1 MNELSCFN
9 PLQLRSVRQARA
21 RAAALVSAYYCVAP
35 REWQRMPYEVKT
47 LRALDHS
54 EVTDAALAQT
64 VCYNFKRA
72 AGSLVLK
79 EGDLYRICLQDH
91 RILDAMRHT
100 QLHLGSLLTYVIT
113 HELVHVVRFGQRL
126 QRIDLPVELR
136 DDEERKV
143 EKTTRTILAIAGDAN
158 LRHFFAGNRA
168 IPF

>member
-9 PLQLRSVRQARA
+9 PSQLRIVRQARA
-21 RAAALVSAYYCVAP
+21 RAAALVSKYYCVAP
-35 REWQRMPYEVKT
+35 REWQQMPYEVKT
-47 LRALDHS
+47 LRALDRS

-64 VCYNFKRA
+64 VCYNFRRE

-100 QLHLGSLLTYVIT
+100 RLKLGSLLTYVLT

-143 EKTTRTILAIAGDAN
+143 EKTTRTILAKADDDG
-158 LRHFFAGNRA
+158 LSHFFAANLSH
-168 IPF
+168 PF